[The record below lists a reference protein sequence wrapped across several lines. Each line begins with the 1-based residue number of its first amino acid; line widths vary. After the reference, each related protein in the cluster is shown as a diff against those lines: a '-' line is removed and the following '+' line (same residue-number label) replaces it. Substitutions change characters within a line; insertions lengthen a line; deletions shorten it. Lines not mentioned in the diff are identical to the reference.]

1 VTVFAAPVVDW
12 ATLGEV
18 IVYSLLAGVG
28 VSICFSL
35 AIVGSA
41 RLAESRRGESGGGGA
56 AIGYAVLAAL
66 GLAATVAAV
75 VLGIIVMTTKG

>member
-1 VTVFAAPVVDW
+1 VSVFAAPVVDW

-18 IVYSLLAGVG
+18 ILYSLLAGVG
-28 VSICFSL
+28 VSVCFSL

-41 RLAESRRGESGGGGA
+41 RLAESRRDDARGGGA
-56 AIGYAVLAAL
+56 AVGYALLAGL